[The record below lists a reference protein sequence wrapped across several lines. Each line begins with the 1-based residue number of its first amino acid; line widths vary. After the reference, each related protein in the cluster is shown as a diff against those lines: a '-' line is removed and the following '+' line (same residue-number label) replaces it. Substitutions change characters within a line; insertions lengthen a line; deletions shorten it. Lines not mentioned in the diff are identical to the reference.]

1 VEIKKGK
8 IIYNG
13 TTKKVYPTE
22 DDGLLILHF
31 KDEVKGKNAQQSK
44 VKNKGN
50 VNAKMSRTL
59 FPFLESYHV
68 NTHFVNG
75 MQDNEILVKDAEVI
89 PVQVV
94 VWNIADRDF
103 AKRYKIKKGFML
115 EYPVVELYL
124 KNKELKNPMISA
136 DYASAFGHA
145 THDEMKEIDS
155 ISRKINAVLKSFFS
169 RRRLLLGSIVLEFGR
184 QKDGER
190 RIILTDEISADSTLL
205 YDADKGMEFFSQY
218 NSLAEAYKV
227 LDERI

>member
-13 TTKKVYPTE
+13 TTKKIYPTE
-22 DDGLLILHF
+22 EEGLIVLHF
-31 KDEVKGKNAQQSK
+31 KDELPGTQSK

-50 VNAKMSRTL
+50 VNAKISRTL
-59 FPFLESYHV
+59 FTFLESYHV
-68 NTHFVNG
+68 LTHLSDS
-75 MQDNEILVKDAEVI
+75 MQDNEILVKEADVI

-94 VWNIADRDF
+94 VWNIADKDF
-103 AKRYKIKKGFML
+103 SKRFKIKKGFML

-124 KNKELKNPMISA
+124 KNKDVKNPMISA

-169 RRRLLLGSIVLEFGR
+169 RRKLLLGKIVLEYGR
-184 QKDGER
+184 SMNDEK
-190 RIILTDEISADSTLL
+190 RIMLVDEISADSTML
-205 YDADKGMEFFSQY
+205 YDSDNGLEFFSKFK
-218 NSLAEAYKV
+218 SLAEAYRV
-227 LDERI
+227 MDERI